1 LLPKQVLLDVRGLS
15 IDFATEHG
23 AAHAVSDVSF
33 QVFEDE
39 VFAIVGESGCGKTVT
54 ALSLMRLIPRP
65 PGEIVAGEII
75 FKGRDLLRLPIE
87 NMRKIRG
94 KEIAMIFQEPMTSL
108 NPVFTIG
115 MQVRE
120 MIQQH
125 EQVSGAVANERAVEM
140 LRLVG
145 IPDAHKRLHEYP
157 HLFSGGMRQRVMIA
171 MSLACNP
178 SLLIADEPT
187 TALDVTIQA
196 QILDLMIGLKE
207 KRPGSAIILITHNLG
222 VVAETCHRVAVM
234 YGGKI
239 QELAPV
245 ADIFAG
251 PLHPYTQG
259 LLASLPGSEKE
270 GKQKRL
276 RAIPGM
282 VPNIHQLP
290 KGCKFCTRC
299 PVKEPACETLEP
311 VLHEVVPDHWVRCHL
326 VTPQLLKVKGSIP
339 NERRTDE

>member
-1 LLPKQVLLDVRGLS
+1 MKGLS

-54 ALSLMRLIPRP
+54 SLSLMRLIPSP
-65 PGEIVAGEII
+65 PGKIAGGQII
-75 FKGRDLLRLPIE
+75 FKGQDLLSIPIE
-87 NMRKIRG
+87 QMRKIRG
-94 KEIAMIFQEPMTSL
+94 REIAMIFQEPMTSL

-120 MIQQH
+120 MMQQH
-125 EQVSGAVANERAVEM
+125 EKISDLEANNRAVEM

-145 IPDAHKRLHEYP
+145 IPDAHKRLNDYP
-157 HLFSGGMRQRVMIA
+157 HQFSGGMRQRVMIA

-196 QILDLMIGLKE
+196 QILDLMVALKE
-207 KRPGSAIILITHNLG
+207 KRRGSAIILITHNLG

-239 QELAPV
+239 QEMASV
-245 ADIFAG
+245 DDIFAS

-259 LLASLPGSEKE
+259 LLASLPGAQNEMD
-270 GKQKRL
+270 GKRL

-282 VPNIHQLP
+282 VPNIHNLP
-290 KGCKFCTRC
+290 PGCKFCTRC

-311 VLHEVVPDHWVRCHL
+311 VLNEVTPGRWVRCHL
-326 VTPQLLKVKGSIP
+326 VTPQLMKVKGVIP